1 MFFPVTKTRRPHQA
15 FVYPPYTRLAMP
27 SKGAI
32 QRRRPKGIN
41 HVVCSATP
49 TPRPAPPSTASTP
62 PEHHLAQRL
71 ADVRQRAC
79 RLHTRLVFRLVN
91 SATQQALGILST
103 ISSEDASPSAS
114 AARRLRKDIRA
125 ARSTI
130 DDVNIA
136 DARLSDSLTRLQTLV
151 DQIERKVD
159 SDTTYVSDRV
169 QEDIEGAV
177 SPAEDISDFSE
188 SDDSTRFLAWR
199 PAFDLRRRVTTVGQ
213 AIEGRVAPFVRSDGS
228 VDIPKLRSVVRHFL
242 DSVGM
247 IWMRLNGRV
256 PSNASDFSPGSDSQV
271 SVKGSPGVP
280 FSSPDLSSLRD
291 PENESRLRHEIGGL
305 EKNLIECSRKRETL
319 IREED
324 QLTKLIRAR
333 EIRQMDDVVSSLRR
347 TLAVR
352 VLQLELEKIVLV
364 VAEEIDSAEYDS
376 ILDQR
381 VLVIEFGD
389 LDERLATLDLFVEQK
404 ETLLIEDDI
413 LGELAADIQDMK
425 MRLGLD
431 APLYSSVQ
439 FSWTQVKQFLTSS
452 SRKTRDGFEFY
463 SRGMR
468 LFVGDV
474 RFSFK
479 LIRRAVVGYTPTARE
494 IRTLRRTGRDLLT
507 LVPFTIVLIAPLTPV
522 GHVLIFS
529 FLQRYW
535 PEFFPSTFSER
546 RQAMMKRRELYL
558 KMLQDEEGS
567 SGIVDGDSL
576 KVVKTKQNLWG
587 RLVHLISNPFEL
599 TSRKE
604 LRKKPSLKENGTHST
619 VSENGVPASRRVEDL
634 DFSEVGIDFGKQ
646 NESEKYARKKRVM
659 KALEDLH
666 LAD

>member
-1 MFFPVTKTRRPHQA
+1 MFFPVAKTRRPHQA
-15 FVYPPYTRLAMP
+15 FVYPPYTRLTVP
-27 SKGAI
+27 SKGFV
-32 QRRRPKGIN
+32 QHRRPNGIN
-41 HVVCSATP
+41 HVVCSTAP
-49 TPRPAPPSTASTP
+49 TPRPAPSSTSSTL
-62 PEHHLAQRL
+62 PEHQLAQRL
-71 ADVRQRAC
+71 ASVRERAC
-79 RLHTRLVFRLVN
+79 RLHTRLVFHLVN
-91 SATQQALGILST
+91 SATRQALNVLST
-103 ISSEDASPSAS
+103 ISNEDASPSATT
-114 AARRLRKDIRA
+114 ARRLRRDLRA

-130 DDVNIA
+130 DDIDIA
-136 DARLSDSLTRLQTLV
+136 DSQLVDSIARLQTLV
-151 DQIERKVD
+151 DQIERNVD
-159 SDTTYVSDRV
+159 SDTTFISDRI

-177 SPAEDISDFSE
+177 SPMEDISDFAEPSE
-188 SDDSTRFLAWR
+188 SSRFLTWR
-199 PAFDLRRRVTTVGQ
+199 PALDLRRRVSTVGQ
-213 AIEGRVAPFVRSDGS
+213 AIEGRVARFVRSDGS
-228 VDIPKLRSVVRHFL
+228 VDLAKLRSVVRRFL
-242 DSVGM
+242 DSIGM
-247 IWMRLNGRV
+247 TWMRLNGRV
-256 PSNASDFSPGSDSQV
+256 PIHPNDSFSKVDPRGPVNVSLDFPSPPPNVLQV
-271 SVKGSPGVP
+271 Y
-280 FSSPDLSSLRD
+280 D
-291 PENESRLRHEIGGL
+291 PEIESRLRQEIGDL
-305 EKNLIECSRKRETL
+305 EKKLIEGSRKRETL

-352 VLQLELEKIVLV
+352 VLQLELEKIVVV
-364 VAEEIDSAEYDS
+364 VAEEIDSAEYDT

-381 VLVIEFGD
+381 VLVFEFGD

-404 ETLLIEDDI
+404 EALLIEDDI

-468 LFVGDV
+468 LFVGDL
-474 RFSFK
+474 RFSSRLVK
-479 LIRRAVVGYTPTARE
+479 RAVLGYTPTARE

-546 RQAMMKRRELYL
+546 RQAMMKRRESYL
-558 KMLQDEEGS
+558 KTLRDEEGS
-567 SGIVDGDSL
+567 LDNSVGDGPGERVGGNTWGKMVRLVMNPFSAL
-576 KVVKTKQNLWG
+576 GKTKRRESSSYRGEDVQSAPN
-587 RLVHLISNPFEL
+587 S
-599 TSRKE
+599 
-604 LRKKPSLKENGTHST
+604 
-619 VSENGVPASRRVEDL
+619 NGVGSE
-634 DFSEVGIDFGKQ
+634 FSETGGEFGEQ
-646 NESEKYARKKRVM
+646 RESDKYARKKRIM
-659 KALEDLH
+659 KALDDLH

>member
-1 MFFPVTKTRRPHQA
+1 MFFPVTNTQRPHQA
-15 FVYPPYTRLAMP
+15 FVYPPYTRLTIP
-27 SKGAI
+27 SKGFLS
-32 QRRRPKGIN
+32 RRRPKTVTR
-41 HVVCSATP
+41 VVCSTTP
-49 TPRPAPPSTASTP
+49 TPRSVPPSTASTP
-62 PEHHLAQRL
+62 PEHQLAQRL
-71 ADVRQRAC
+71 ANVRQRAC
-79 RLHTRLVFRLVN
+79 RLHTRLVFRLVS
-91 SATQQALGILST
+91 SATRQALGVLST
-103 ISSEDASPSAS
+103 ITTEDASPPAS
-114 AARRLRKDIRA
+114 VARRLRKDIRA

-136 DARLSDSLTRLQTLV
+136 DSQLSDSVARLQTLV

-159 SDTTYVSDRV
+159 TDTTYITDRV
-169 QEDIEGAV
+169 QEDIEGSV
-177 SPAEDISDFSE
+177 SPVEDLSDFSE
-188 SDDSTRFLAWR
+188 SDDSSGFLTWR
-199 PAFDLRRRVTTVGQ
+199 SAFDLRRRVSTVGQ
-213 AIEGRVAPFVRSDGS
+213 AIEGRVASFVRSDGS
-228 VDIPKLRSVVRHFL
+228 VDIPKLRSVIRRFL

-247 IWMRLNGRV
+247 TWMRLNGRV
-256 PSNASDFSPGSDSQV
+256 PSNTSFTPGPDHQDSANNHPDVSFSL
-271 SVKGSPGVP
+271 
-280 FSSPDLSSLRD
+280 PDLSSFRD
-291 PENESRLRHEIGGL
+291 PENEGQLRQEIGTL
-305 EKNLIECSRKRETL
+305 EKKLIECSRKRETL

-352 VLQLELEKIVLV
+352 VLQLELEKIVVV

-389 LDERLATLDLFVEQK
+389 LDERLATLDLFVDQN

-439 FSWTQVKQFLTSS
+439 FSWTQVRQFITSS

-463 SRGMR
+463 SRGLR
-468 LFVGDV
+468 LFAGDL
-474 RFSFK
+474 RFSLR
-479 LIRRAVVGYTPTARE
+479 LIRRAVVGYTSTARE

-546 RQAMMKRRELYL
+546 RQAMMKRREAYL
-558 KMLQDEEGS
+558 KTLQGEEDVS
-567 SGIVDGDSL
+567 SKDDKPKANILAKMV
-576 KVVKTKQNLWG
+576 
-587 RLVHLISNPFEL
+587 RLVSNRFNL
-599 TSRKE
+599 SRNKLHEKSSSKE
-604 LRKKPSLKENGTHST
+604 NDALSNANENGTT
-619 VSENGVPASRRVEDL
+619 ASRLGEDL
-634 DFSEVGIDFGKQ
+634 EFSEVGIDFG
-646 NESEKYARKKRVM
+646 ERREGDKYARKKRIM